1 MLVLRRLVVFIL
13 AEESHIDV
21 QFVKIDSIVC
31 MYIQSNLVNMKLL
44 NMKYLLTWNTSQVQV
59 QIQA

>member
-1 MLVLRRLVVFIL
+1 MFIL

-44 NMKYLLTWNTSQVQV
+44 NMKYLLT
-59 QIQA
+59 